1 MANPNLQ
8 RKSGFYELL
17 MLCKKSVSR
26 AERINQALQTLYLV
40 GAGLLNAVAVQLTT
54 LPVVEGKAANIG
66 DGVLALGHLQTAEP
80 AGEVVVLA
88 IAAVVLHLRKLVGVN
103 QRGSGGRKK
112 LCTRYLLYCTGA
124 QPQCQNQCRN
134 QFLHTRWL
142 ITYLRPLVKIRA
154 ITNLLSFLA
163 NFA

>member
-1 MANPNLQ
+1 
-8 RKSGFYELL
+8 
-17 MLCKKSVSR
+17 MLCRKSVSR

-66 DGVLALGHLQTAEP
+66 DGILALGHLQTAET
-80 AGEVVVLA
+80 AGKIVVLT
-88 IAAVVLHLRKLVGVN
+88 ITPVILHLGKLVGVN
-103 QRGSGGRKK
+103 QRSSGGRKK
-112 LCTRYLLYCTGA
+112 LCTRYLFYRTGA
-124 QPQCQNQCRN
+124 QPQCQYQCRY
-134 QFLHTRWL
+134 QFLHTRRL

-154 ITNLLSFLA
+154 ITNLLSFLV